1 MSYFN
6 DKYKSIIKEPKDIS
20 HLLKDNMTL
29 ISGDFYGI
37 QKFIFERLSTQK
49 ASKVLRAK
57 SAFVQI
63 FTEYM
68 AKYICQKLSIVEECI
83 LSMNAGKFEILVP
96 HQEIDIKTFQ
106 KSLDEYFIKN
116 FYGLSGMSLSAT
128 FCQKE
133 DFEHIDRYRR
143 LREKIDEEIEESR
156 FNKFDLKETRTV
168 LEYDTNI
175 DNTSL
180 CRVCNIRKK
189 EEEGNC
195 SICNNFIEL
204 GRKLTK
210 EASQHYNADF
220 LDTKNPI
227 KIILDK
233 KIKSYI
239 PKSDINEAL
248 DFGEIAQNTLGI
260 EALGVLKADVDSM
273 ENFIKDEGIIN
284 RFESFDSF
292 SRSLDAFFSLYIVD
306 RLKSDYPNIYTVF
319 TGGDDLFLI
328 GAWSE
333 IVAFARDIREEFVTY
348 TNNKLTLSFGI
359 AIAKPTT
366 PISYLA
372 EYSEKLLEESKDYK
386 KEEEI
391 KEKNAISLFGET
403 VNWEEYREVFAKLDK
418 LFQGFEV
425 VNSAKTLYTLL
436 ELCEMAK
443 NIKEDIRN
451 TMWKSKLNYLFSRN
465 IDVKYHYILED
476 LNNVIEK
483 NPKET
488 KMFLGTNKNKR
499 ICKGH

>member
-6 DKYKSIIKEPKDIS
+6 DKYKSIIEEPRDIS

-68 AKYICQKLSIVEECI
+68 AKYICKSLSIEECI
-83 LSMNAGKFEILVP
+83 LSMNAGKFEILIP
-96 HQEIDIKTFQ
+96 HQELDIKTVQ
-106 KSLDEYFIKN
+106 KSLDDYFIKN
-116 FYGLSGMSLSAT
+116 FYGLSGMSLCAT

-133 DFEHIDRYRR
+133 DFKHTDRYRA

-156 FNKFDLKETRTV
+156 FKKFDLKETKAV
-168 LEYDTNI
+168 LKYDTNI

-189 EEEGNC
+189 EKEENC

-210 EASQHYNADF
+210 EASQYYKADF

-227 KIILDK
+227 KIPLDK

-239 PKSDINEAL
+239 PKSDKDEAL
-248 DFGEIAQNTLGI
+248 DFGEIAQNALGV

-273 ENFIKDEGIIN
+273 GKFIKDEGIIN
-284 RFESFDSF
+284 SFEKFDSF
-292 SRSLDAFFSLYIVD
+292 SKSLDAFFSLYIVD
-306 RLKSDYPNIYTVF
+306 RLKSDYPDYPNIYTVF

-359 AIAKPTT
+359 AIAKPST
-366 PISYLA
+366 PLSYLA
-372 EYSEKLLEESKDYK
+372 EYSEELLEKSK
-386 KEEEI
+386 EI
-391 KEKNAISLFGET
+391 DDDKDAITLFGET
-403 VNWEEYREVFAKLDK
+403 VKWKRYRCVFKKLDR
-418 LFQGFEV
+418 LFKDFEYEDFEV
-425 VNSAKTLYTLL
+425 IKTATLYTLL
-436 ELCEMAK
+436 ELCEMSK
-443 NIKEDIRN
+443 NIDKNIRN
-451 TMWKSKLNYLFSRN
+451 TMWKSKLNYLFARN
-465 IDVKYHYILED
+465 IDTKYHYILED

-488 KMFLGTNKNKR
+488 KMFLSEFIYKR
-499 ICKGH
+499 RET